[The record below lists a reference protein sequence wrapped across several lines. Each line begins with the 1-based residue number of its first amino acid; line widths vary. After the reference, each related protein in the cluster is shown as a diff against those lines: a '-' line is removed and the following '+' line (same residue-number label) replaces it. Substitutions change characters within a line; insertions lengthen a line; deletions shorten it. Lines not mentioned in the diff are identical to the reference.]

1 MFCGIKVFLEVFI
14 SNWMAKKDFDEK
26 GLSPEQIFAIKA
38 FARDLKANKYVSGEM
53 QFTDITNCDYF
64 LKAYG
69 DTIRYCSKWDKFLL
83 WNGTCWEI
91 DGEDMVS
98 TMYRDFIH
106 QLYRVLR
113 VINDVN
119 LQYAFEKHL
128 MKSENFRRIIA
139 VLGIMKMTESIR
151 IKSDEM
157 DLDNYLF
164 NTEKLTIKLK
174 TGECQTPDKED
185 RITKK
190 SKFIY
195 DKNAKC
201 PTWEMFLMQIFNNDL
216 DLIHFVQKAVGY
228 SLSGDT
234 SEQCLFI
241 LWGNGANG
249 KSTFLNVLQHL
260 FGDYASTARTETFMK
275 KTSEQSNDLARL
287 KGARIVTTSEAEQG
301 KPLSESLIKQIT
313 GGDKLSARFLY
324 GEFFDFIPTFKIF
337 MATNH
342 KPKIKGG
349 DNGIWRRIKMI
360 PFTVTIPPE
369 KRDKH
374 LTEKLIAENSGILN
388 WILEGYAMWEKE
400 GLLNEPKAV
409 SEAISEYRD
418 DMDSVQTF
426 ITECLYIDASQKS
439 RLDNKVLYSAYIKWC
454 TQNNEH
460 VMSHKWLSMQLQ
472 EKGYTRRISN
482 GTRFWLGLD
491 VRPEWDL
498 S

>member
-1 MFCGIKVFLEVFI
+1 MFLEVFS

-164 NTEKLTIKLK
+164 NAEKLTLNLK
-174 TGECQTPDKED
+174 TGECLEPDKNNL
-185 RITKK
+185 ITKK
-190 SKFIY
+190 SNFIY

-313 GGDKLSARFLY
+313 GEISLVQDSCMASSLILYQPLRFLWQQ
-324 GEFFDFIPTFKIF
+324 II
-337 MATNH
+337 
-342 KPKIKGG
+342 
-349 DNGIWRRIKMI
+349 
-360 PFTVTIPPE
+360 
-369 KRDKH
+369 
-374 LTEKLIAENSGILN
+374 
-388 WILEGYAMWEKE
+388 
-400 GLLNEPKAV
+400 
-409 SEAISEYRD
+409 
-418 DMDSVQTF
+418 
-426 ITECLYIDASQKS
+426 SQKLRVEIMVS
-439 RLDNKVLYSAYIKWC
+439 GEESK
-454 TQNNEH
+454 
-460 VMSHKWLSMQLQ
+460 
-472 EKGYTRRISN
+472 
-482 GTRFWLGLD
+482 
-491 VRPEWDL
+491 
-498 S
+498 